1 MAQNI
6 LTVDNN
12 KAISTP
18 VREVLSRAFMW
29 MFGGMI
35 LAAIGAFAVSR
46 FEFLRNWAISNP
58 VISLVLLVAWFVF
71 SIGFRPLVKAV
82 PASVGAVLFVIYT
95 LATGIFLTTV
105 INQYTTASLVIAFVA
120 TVVLFGSMTL
130 FALVTKMDLRGIRF
144 YLWAAGFAI
153 VVFAVINAVFLRSE
167 LLDWLVSL
175 GLLILFTISTG
186 SSIQTIAQMAE
197 ENDPKLQDR
206 LVILSAATLFTNF
219 IMIFLRILRL
229 FGQQRKR

>member
-1 MAQNI
+1 
-6 LTVDNN
+6 
-12 KAISTP
+12 
-18 VREVLSRAFMW
+18 
-29 MFGGMI
+29 MI
-35 LAAIGAFAVSR
+35 LAALGALAASR
-46 FEFLRNWAISNP
+46 FDFLKNWAMSNP
-58 VISLVLLVAWFVF
+58 VPTLVLLVVWFVF

-82 PASVGAVLFVIYT
+82 PAPVGAVLFVIYI

-130 FALVTKMDLRGIRF
+130 FALVTKMDLRNIRF

-153 VVFAVINAVFLRSE
+153 VVFAIINVVFLRSQV
-167 LLDWLVSL
+167 LDWLISV
-175 GLLILFTISTG
+175 GLLILFTVSTA

-197 ENDPKLQDR
+197 ENDPKLKDR

>member
-105 INQYTTASLVIAFVA
+105 INQYTTASLVIAAFVA
-120 TVVLFGSMTL
+120 TVVPWEHD
-130 FALVTKMDLRGIRF
+130 ALCPGQRRCICGIRF
-144 YLWAAGFAI
+144 YLWAAGFADRR
-153 VVFAVINAVFLRSE
+153 LRRHQRSVLREE

-206 LVILSAATLFTNF
+206 LVS
-219 IMIFLRILRL
+219 
-229 FGQQRKR
+229 

>member
-6 LTVDNN
+6 MTLDGN
-12 KAISTP
+12 KEEISAP
-18 VREVLSRAFMW
+18 VREVLSKAFVW
-29 MFGGMI
+29 MLGGMI
-35 LAAIGAFAVSR
+35 LAAIGALAVGR

-58 VISLVLLVAWFVF
+58 VISLILLGVWFVF

-82 PASVGAVLFVIYT
+82 PAPVGAVLFVIYT
-95 LATGIFLTTV
+95 LATGIFLTVV

-130 FALVTKMDLRGIRF
+130 FALVTKMDLLKTRF
-144 YLWAAGFAI
+144 YVWAAGFAI
-153 VVFAVINAVFLRSE
+153 VVFAVINAVFFRSE
-167 LLDWLVSL
+167 LLDWLISL
-175 GLLILFTISTG
+175 GLLILFTVSTG

-197 ENDPKLQDR
+197 ENDPKLRDR

-229 FGQQRKR
+229 FGQRKR